1 MNEQRFSENQLQDLK
16 QAFRLFDREEHGII
30 TTEEIGSV
38 LRKLGLFPTELE
50 LQQILNDID
59 IDGDGTFSFD
69 EFVQLMFNMGSLTQV
84 SAEQEDKELKAAFQV
99 FNRTGDG
106 YISSIDLR
114 SVLQSLG
121 EYLTNDESN
130 FFQTS
135 FIFVEL

>member
-1 MNEQRFSENQLQDLK
+1 MQDLK
-16 QAFRLFDREEHGII
+16 QAFRLFDREENGII